1 MNKQELLAA
10 LKLSEQQ
17 RGLINTLH
25 LYYGA
30 NIKVSLGYS
39 RSACMTS
46 VDELFFS
53 VRSQN
58 ALKRASIFTVG
69 DVIDALNDGQIEKIR
84 NLGRK
89 SVSEIKTRMLLF
101 GFEELSEREQG
112 RFFCSLME
120 LNPEKTAA
128 LCGSMEAI

>member
-10 LKLSEQQ
+10 LTLSEQQ

-25 LYYGA
+25 VYYGA

-39 RSACMTS
+39 RGTCMTS

-69 DVIDALNDGQIEKIR
+69 DVIDALNDGKIENIR

-89 SVSEIKTRMLLF
+89 SVAEVKTRMLLF
-101 GFEELSEREQG
+101 GFEQLSEREQG
-112 RFFCSLME
+112 QFFCSLIE
-120 LNPEKTAA
+120 LNPEKTAT
-128 LCGSMEAI
+128 LCRCIEVS